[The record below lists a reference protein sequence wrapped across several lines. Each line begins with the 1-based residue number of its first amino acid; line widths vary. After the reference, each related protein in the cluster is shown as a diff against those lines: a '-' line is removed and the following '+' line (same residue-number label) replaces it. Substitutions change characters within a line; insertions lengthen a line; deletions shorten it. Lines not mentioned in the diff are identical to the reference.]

1 MALGGRVS
9 ESVHFNSVT
18 SGKHYHVHEKV
29 MEIEKFAESHFVDYS
44 PWTFTNFAPE

>member
-18 SGKHYHVHEKV
+18 SGKHYNVHEKV
-29 MEIEKFAESHFVDYS
+29 MEIEKLAKGYGHL
-44 PWTFTNFAPE
+44 